1 METIRLTKEYT
12 FDEIRDDIRTRCEL
26 AKKVA
31 DEVAEDLTNL
41 SSSLNLKAL
50 NLANIKDNLH
60 LLRREIYM
68 LDQALEGAS
77 GLIDAIQQ
85 AATPPEAENEVEA
98 NEQAG

>member
-26 AKKVA
+26 AKVA